1 MRTVAL
7 AIALC
12 VCAGMASAQS
22 SDQCHA
28 RQRAGDLLSCYDGTA
43 PAAAPARPARPGT
56 SGAAGKPPAVPVA
69 KDNTATPKPVMD
81 QKGDVIDVLA
91 VENAR
96 LDSRMKTICRGC

>member
-1 MRTVAL
+1 MRTLAL

-12 VCAGMASAQS
+12 ACAGMAGAQTA
-22 SDQCHA
+22 DQCHA

-56 SGAAGKPPAVPVA
+56 SGKPSAAPVA
-69 KDNTATPKPVMD
+69 KDNTATPKPSMD